1 MVPLDTDIARF
12 KAEAFGRD
20 SAIAPVTTSTH
31 YTLMRLF
38 LSFTFNLA
46 LLATPALARPPSL
59 VPADAPELAA
69 PGPLPVGTREA
80 RFTAAPGRELGI
92 MLFYPAAKQGPATS
106 YRHVIENPPE
116 DMPAELVFEAIAS
129 ADAAPAP
136 GRRRPTVLLS
146 HGLGRWSTAMSGMAE
161 NLASKGYLVASIDH
175 DDRGAMQP
183 GTRVQ
188 AFGTSVVRRSQ
199 DQRAA
204 LAWLKGDK
212 NPLAAQVDP
221 ANIAIIGYSMGGFGT
236 LATAGAG
243 HARSG
248 AVMSLVPA
256 AQMGSA
262 LEPTQAAPGVRAV
275 VLIAPWGGATTSRS
289 FTPAGLAGLKLPS
302 LWIMGDQDDVA
313 GSDGIRWL
321 HDTAVNSDRRLLV
334 FANARHNLGGNPPPA
349 SAPDTGRLRDAIDEP
364 VWRKDMA
371 DAIIFRTLTAFLDL
385 TLKGEVTRAAYL
397 DAGPDG
403 ALKGFQPRWQ
413 LGLTAVHTP
422 AR

>member
-1 MVPLDTDIARF
+1 
-12 KAEAFGRD
+12 
-20 SAIAPVTTSTH
+20 
-31 YTLMRLF
+31 MRVLF
-38 LSFTFNLA
+38 ALILA
-46 LLATPALARPPSL
+46 TTPALAQPPSL

-69 PGPLPVGTREA
+69 PGPIPVGTREA
-80 RFTAAPGRELGI
+80 LFTAAPGRDLGI
-92 MLFYPAAKQGPATS
+92 TLFYPAAKQGPATS

-116 DMPAELVFEAIAS
+116 GMPAELVFEAIAS

-136 GRRRPTVLLS
+136 GKRPTILLS
-146 HGLGRWSTAMSGMAE
+146 HGLGRWSTAMSGIAE

-204 LAWLKGDK
+204 LAWLKSAK

-248 AVMSLVPA
+248 PVMRLMPA
-256 AQMGSA
+256 AEMAAA
-262 LEPTQAAPGVRAV
+262 LEPTRPAPGVRAV
-275 VLIAPWGGATTSRS
+275 VLIAPWGGAAANRS
-289 FTPAGLAGLKLPS
+289 FTPAGLAGLTLPS

-313 GSDGIRWL
+313 ESDGIRWL
-321 HDTAVNSDRRLLV
+321 HDNAINSDRRLLV

-349 SAPDTGRLRDAIDEP
+349 SAPDTARLRDAIDEP

-385 TLKGEVTRAAYL
+385 TLKGDATRAAYL
-397 DAGPDG
+397 DVGADG

-413 LGLTAVHTP
+413 LGLTALHTP
-422 AR
+422 AQ

>member
-1 MVPLDTDIARF
+1 MICRHNTP
-12 KAEAFGRD
+12 
-20 SAIAPVTTSTH
+20 
-31 YTLMRLF
+31 MRCL
-38 LSFTFNLA
+38 LA
-46 LLATPALARPPSL
+46 LALVATPALARPPSL

-69 PGPLPVGTREA
+69 PGALPVGTRDA
-80 RFTAAPGRELGI
+80 RFTAAPGRTLTI
-92 MLFYPAAKQGPATS
+92 TLFYPAAQAGRPTS
-106 YRHVIENPPE
+106 YPHRIDNPP
-116 DMPAELVFEAIAS
+116 DGMPPDLVFEAIAS
-129 ADAAPAP
+129 RDAAPAP
-136 GRRRPTVLLS
+136 GKRPTILLS

-161 NLASKGYLVASIDH
+161 NLASKGFLVASIDH

-183 GTRVQ
+183 STRLQ
-188 AFGTSVVRRSQ
+188 AFATSVARRSL

-204 LAWLKGDK
+204 LDWLQSAS
-212 NPLAAQVDP
+212 NPLAATVDP
-221 ANIAIIGYSMGGFGT
+221 ASIAIIGYSMGGFGT

-256 AQMGSA
+256 AVMAAA
-262 LEPTQAAPGVRAV
+262 LEPAKPAAGVRAV
-275 VLIAPWGGATTSRS
+275 VLIAPWGGAATRS
-289 FTPAGLAGLKLPS
+289 FTPAGLAGLTLPS

-321 HDTAVNSDRRLLV
+321 HDNAVNSDRRLLV

-349 SAPDTGRLRDAIDEP
+349 SAPDSHRLRDALDEP

-385 TLKGEVTRAAYL
+385 TLKGDATRARYL

-403 ALKGFQPRWQ
+403 ALPGFQPRWQ
-413 LGLTAVHTP
+413 LGLTVAHTP
-422 AR
+422 PR